1 MLGSFAHTNACEW
14 AGRKSYRSRGVWDR
28 WLGAGQPT
36 PTCMSDTCLRPCTYP
51 RTYARTHRHARTH
64 AYTHTRQCRDKTCES
79 AASEPLLS
87 SSGTGSAGLGSSSSS
102 SSSPRRSTIWD
113 MATPLRPASSWLA
126 RAEPPG
132 GVGETL
138 GGLVG
143 GDVGALLEWVRP
155 CPSRTACVR
164 APPDVGL
171 RTALEAPRR
180 AHAVPRGRMQ
190 QCATCANARATG
202 HAGRGG
208 ACRARAR
215 RNYIPRVC
223 VASRSSR
230 PSSNSCSAR
239 NPPVLA
245 LYRPCCAASSAATP
259 RVHAWYSSPKQSGF
273 WAFR

>member
-1 MLGSFAHTNACEW
+1 
-14 AGRKSYRSRGVWDR
+14 
-28 WLGAGQPT
+28 
-36 PTCMSDTCLRPCTYP
+36 
-51 RTYARTHRHARTH
+51 
-64 AYTHTRQCRDKTCES
+64 
-79 AASEPLLS
+79 
-87 SSGTGSAGLGSSSSS
+87 
-102 SSSPRRSTIWD
+102 
-113 MATPLRPASSWLA
+113 
-126 RAEPPG
+126 
-132 GVGETL
+132 
-138 GGLVG
+138 VG

-164 APPDVGL
+164 APPDAGL

-230 PSSNSCSAR
+230 PSSNSCSAIL
-239 NPPVLA
+239 P
-245 LYRPCCAASSAATP
+245 
-259 RVHAWYSSPKQSGF
+259 SSPCIARVVQPHVQRHRVYTHGIHRRSSRVFGPSADHVRARRLEICAMSAVCSVELAHTSALLQCPSGTGCAYPLPADARRGPRARARGICGSLSCALEIQCPLGRTY
-273 WAFR
+273 AFR